1 MNSYD
6 KKYGID
12 SSEEIIEDFH
22 RKRVMFAIK
31 DNKLF
36 VAEPGLS
43 YSHAVW
49 FEKMCWITQANDLL
63 MENITRGYVDNTGVY
78 AYVGYDFRTNET
90 VENEI
95 KSHLSEL
102 LGKIGIPMPVTV
114 GLGLKRDAD
123 GQWRPLK
130 ILT

>member
-1 MNSYD
+1 MNAYD
-6 KKYGID
+6 KKYGLNG
-12 SSEEIIEDFH
+12 SEKIIEDFH
-22 RKRVMFAIK
+22 RQRVMFAIK

-49 FEKMCWITQANDLL
+49 FETMGWITRDNDLL
-63 MENITRGYVDNTGVY
+63 MENITRGYVDRTGAY

-90 VENEI
+90 VESDTKI
-95 KSHLSEL
+95 HLPEL
-102 LGKIGIPMPVTV
+102 LKKIGIKMQITV
-114 GLGLKRDAD
+114 GLGLRRDAD